1 MHNKAEG
8 ARERDVT
15 DLIDCFLMDVE
26 SIAATNGDRV
36 RGMPLLGNSEGE
48 AIRKDIAP
56 QAHRQGQTP
65 GLEHRQQRLRPT
77 PAETESH

>member
-36 RGMPLLGNSEGE
+36 RGMPLLGN
-48 AIRKDIAP
+48 
-56 QAHRQGQTP
+56 
-65 GLEHRQQRLRPT
+65 